1 MNARQVETEI
11 DCYLEIEGA
20 SPSQSEAISEALAE
34 EIEAWME
41 DGRALDPEEASVA
54 EALIRELR
62 VIGWLVST
70 DGAKSTTELM
80 AKLELLV
87 TKANELLLPP
97 AERSHRRLTPP
108 AGVDLSKYLDFDET
122 DEGTIVKRSTWDQT
136 HTTNRALQGTGPKST
151 PPKSR

>member
-1 MNARQVETEI
+1 MNARHVETEV

-20 SPSQSEAISEALAE
+20 SPSHAEAVSEALAE

-41 DGRALDPEEASVA
+41 DGRALDPEEASIA
-54 EALIRELR
+54 ESLIRELR

-70 DGAKSTTELM
+70 DRTRSTGELM
-80 AKLELLV
+80 SKLELLV

-108 AGVDLSKYLDFDET
+108 AGVDLSKYLDFDDS
-122 DEGTIVKRSTWDQT
+122 DEGTIVKRSTWDRT
-136 HTTNRALQGTGPKST
+136 HTTNRALNGPKST
-151 PPKSR
+151 PPKSQR